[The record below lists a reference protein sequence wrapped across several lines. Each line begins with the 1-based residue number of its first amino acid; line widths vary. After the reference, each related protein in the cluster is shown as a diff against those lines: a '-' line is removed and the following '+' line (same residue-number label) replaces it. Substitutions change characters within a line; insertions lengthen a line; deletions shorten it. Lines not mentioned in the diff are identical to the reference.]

1 MEGST
6 FCSTCLMVGQKV
18 VRPFF
23 SSLCF
28 RVAFFLVAAMPK
40 GPAPDLPAI
49 SYGTTLAVD
58 LAKVAVY
65 CPATH
70 GLGIPIH
77 TVAERFS

>member
-1 MEGST
+1 MLHLSYGRTKSGAAI
-6 FCSTCLMVGQKV
+6 L
-18 VRPFF
+18 
-23 SSLCF
+23 SSLRF

-49 SYGTTLAVD
+49 SYGTNLAVD

-70 GLGIPIH
+70 GLGIPTH